1 MSAVLVSLENPVD
14 RALVHVLE
22 TLVVSSRSYGR
33 TILDDS
39 RRASKSFL
47 EKLYT
52 DRFDKLTFALD
63 STALSAAADAF
74 LMDLPARLPLEARE
88 RVSEKLQI
96 VLDEQARYVAHR
108 TDSTVKAQLLSLA
121 LLRAGLLEFLD
132 SRHEAELQRVVELRD
147 AYVLNPTRETLAE
160 YLEAV
165 EKRFDID
172 APSYNVTPGREGW
185 LQKAEKLYDELAKEL
200 Q

>member
-1 MSAVLVSLENPVD
+1 VVAVLISLENPVD

-33 TILDDS
+33 TMLDDS
-39 RRASKSFL
+39 RVASKNLL
-47 EKLYT
+47 ETLYT
-52 DRFDKLTFALD
+52 DHFDKQTFALD
-63 STALSAAADAF
+63 STVLSAAADAF
-74 LMDLPARLPLEARE
+74 LTELPAGLPLEVRE
-88 RVSEKLQI
+88 KVSEKLQI

-108 TDSTVKAQLLSLA
+108 TGSTVKAQQLSLA

-132 SRHEAELQRVVELRD
+132 PKHEFELQRVVELRD

-165 EKRFDID
+165 DKRFEID
-172 APSYNVTPGREGW
+172 APSYNVTPGRERS
-185 LQKAEKLYDELAKEL
+185 LQEAEKLYAELAEEL

>member
-1 MSAVLVSLENPVD
+1 VNAVLVSLENPVD
-14 RALVHVLE
+14 RALIHVLE
-22 TLVVSSRSYGR
+22 TLVVASRSYGR
-33 TILDDS
+33 TMLDDS
-39 RRASKSFL
+39 RTASKIFL
-47 EKLYT
+47 RKLYT
-52 DRFDKLTFALD
+52 DLSDKKALSFD
-63 STALSAAADAF
+63 STVLSAAADAF
-74 LMDLPARLPLEARE
+74 LMDLPANLPLEVRAK
-88 RVSEKLQI
+88 VNEKLQI

-108 TDSTVKAQLLSLA
+108 TDSTVKAQLLSLN
-121 LLRAGLLEFLD
+121 LLCAGLLEFLD
-132 SRHEAELQRVVELRD
+132 PRHEAELQRVVELRD